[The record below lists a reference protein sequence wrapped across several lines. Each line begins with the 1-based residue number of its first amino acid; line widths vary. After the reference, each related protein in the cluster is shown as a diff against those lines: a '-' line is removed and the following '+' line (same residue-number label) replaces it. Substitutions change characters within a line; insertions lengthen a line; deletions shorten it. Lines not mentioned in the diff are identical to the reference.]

1 VIGQIPPARCRRG
14 KGRSLGSPPH
24 SSMAE
29 YGDSVCIRRSA
40 GPQTT
45 GAALGQATD
54 IGAAATML
62 SVVRRA
68 SLGWREPLGKVARIC
83 GDTSPSNARPANDL
97 RAAAP
102 CRVYAGEQLA
112 PLGQPRLSGWTLEPM
127 TQHSRLDH
135 PRRQMPEDPGP
146 TSKGDVSRAHAPRP
160 RRSVRS

>member
-1 VIGQIPPARCRRG
+1 
-14 KGRSLGSPPH
+14 
-24 SSMAE
+24 
-29 YGDSVCIRRSA
+29 
-40 GPQTT
+40 
-45 GAALGQATD
+45 LGQATD

-135 PRRQMPEDPGP
+135 PRIQGLLRRGTSPELMRLGLVAACDRERCAGISPLKCISLPPCREGTLP
-146 TSKGDVSRAHAPRP
+146 DY
-160 RRSVRS
+160 RSEILRIGTGNQGRESSNHTT